1 MRQPQLFCLF
11 CVVAD
16 SALPDKVDLYLTGIF
31 KLVFNLLDYVAGDE
45 NHLLVVDDLGL
56 DHYADLAAGLNSER
70 TLNAL
75 KRGGDAFELF
85 KALDV
90 VLNIL
95 ASCTGAGSRNC
106 VGGLNEAG
114 DKRLCLNVSV
124 VSLNGVDNAL
134 ALAVFFRGLNAQ
146 LNMLAV
152 HLVVERLADIV
163 EKAGSLC
170 KLDVGAKF
178 RRHETCNI

>member
-1 MRQPQLFCLF
+1 MFLF

-16 SALPDKVDLYLTGIF
+16 SALPDNVDLYLTGIF
-31 KLVFNLLDYVAGDE
+31 KLVFNLLDDVAGDE
-45 NHLLVVDDLGL
+45 NHLLVADDFGL
-56 DHYADLAAGLNSER
+56 DHYAHFAARLNGER

-75 KRGGDAFELF
+75 ERGCDAFELF

-95 ASCTGAGSRNC
+95 ASCAGAGSRNG

-124 VSLNGVDNAL
+124 VSLDGVNDAL
-134 ALAVFFRGLNAQ
+134 ALAVFFRGLNTQ

-152 HLVVERLADIV
+152 HLVVECLADIV
-163 EKAGSLC
+163 KKTGSLC

-178 RRHETCNI
+178 RRHETCDIRNFE